1 MKTPKY
7 ICAKCRQPFTRRWN
21 AYRHSNNKHFGSIEN
36 IISFTDY
43 LTNQKNSSLS
53 LNYFSEDKNSYP
65 RNVNNHLFFDNSI
78 SAKNIQSSTLTDPC
92 DNLMDH
98 LFSPYELLA
107 QLGPKYEEMRRIL
120 DCFPEPVRSILLGNT
135 LSFAINSNDPVDT
148 MNKKLSSYRKF
159 VTSEMML
166 KDLAACYGSD
176 QEYIK
181 TMLKLKFKRKEYY
194 RQNFA
199 NKIY

>member
-1 MKTPKY
+1 MNT
-7 ICAKCRQPFTRRWN
+7 
-21 AYRHSNNKHFGSIEN
+21 
-36 IISFTDY
+36 
-43 LTNQKNSSLS
+43 
-53 LNYFSEDKNSYP
+53 
-65 RNVNNHLFFDNSI
+65 
-78 SAKNIQSSTLTDPC
+78 QSSSLTDPC

-135 LSFAINSNDPVDT
+135 LSLAINSNDPVET

-166 KDLAACYGSD
+166 KDLAACYGRD
-176 QEYIK
+176 
-181 TMLKLKFKRKEYY
+181 KE
-194 RQNFA
+194 
-199 NKIY
+199 